1 MKVLVIACSLNT
13 ESRSAQLAAAV
24 GVALAE
30 RGVEVEAVDLREYGL
45 PLCDAGEA
53 YGHEH
58 VEAMRRAVAGADAVL
73 LAVPIYNY
81 DVNAAAKNLVELT
94 GKSWL
99 GKTVG
104 FLCAAGGRGS
114 YMSVM
119 GLANSLMLDFRC
131 LILPRF
137 VYATG
142 VDFDEDG
149 SPNAVVRERIAEL
162 ADDTVRVAGAL
173 ASTPLVPR
181 ASKTLG

>member
-1 MKVLVIACSLNT
+1 MKVLVIACSLNSD
-13 ESRSAQLAAAV
+13 SRSAQLAAAV
-24 GVALAE
+24 GKALAE
-30 RGVEVEAVDLREYGL
+30 QGVAVEAVDLREYEL
-45 PLCDAGEA
+45 PLCDAGAA

-58 VEAMRRAVAGADAVL
+58 VEPLRRAVAEADAVL

-94 GKSWL
+94 GKAWL
-99 GKTVG
+99 GKVVG

-114 YMSVM
+114 FMSVM

-149 SPNAVVRERIAEL
+149 TPNPVVRERVAEL
-162 ADDTVRVAGAL
+162 AQETVRVAGAL
-173 ASTPLVPR
+173 AAAPNAAR